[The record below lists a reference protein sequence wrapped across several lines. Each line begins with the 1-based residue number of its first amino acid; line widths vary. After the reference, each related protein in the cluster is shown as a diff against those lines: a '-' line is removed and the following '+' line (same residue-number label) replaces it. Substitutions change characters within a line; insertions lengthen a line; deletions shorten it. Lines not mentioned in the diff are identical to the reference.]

1 VNVSARQLHAPDF
14 VDAVGDALAR
24 AGLPPS
30 RLMLELTE
38 SVLAERDAPTLG
50 AIRALKALGV
60 RLGIDDFG
68 TGYSSLR
75 YLQQF
80 PVDVLKVDRS
90 FVAGLDRTASAAD
103 AAAGVALARA
113 VVALGRTLSLRTVAE
128 GVESEAQ
135 RHQLLALGCELG
147 QGYLFAPP
155 LPDDALREF
164 LGARATSG
172 V

>member
-1 VNVSARQLHAPDF
+1 
-14 VDAVGDALAR
+14 VGDALAR

-90 FVAGLDRTASAAD
+90 FVAGLDRDASAAD

>member
-1 VNVSARQLHAPDF
+1 
-14 VDAVGDALAR
+14 
-24 AGLPPS
+24 
-30 RLMLELTE
+30 
-38 SVLAERDAPTLG
+38 
-50 AIRALKALGV
+50 V

-135 RHQLLALGCELG
+135 RRQLLALGCELG